1 MYWGNDGTVS
11 GLSSMTFG
19 VKGFESKGIVMPLR
33 GWRGWRWPVVMLL
46 TAFMTVQLSP
56 YLALAADRPAVAAPE
71 DDLGTASERPS
82 ASPDWLAQLEQLPD
96 GAVAL
101 PNFDP
106 AVNGFQFTNQELIQ
120 AIDRSRNA
128 QAWEEVLSE
137 QLQQLFG
144 TQVCVGESATC
155 VLTAAAQNWLTTQL
169 DRMDQGLSEGMAAA
183 VLDLWQPAQPRIPW
197 WQRLVNTL
205 LGRTVFGLART
216 LFDLQTFIANLFLMQ
231 GVSEVFR
238 PTQTVRETFTPTQIL
253 LQVARVFLTGS
264 GDPFTMGVYRLLDG
278 ALSEG
283 HALTPYRVENQGDG
297 KYWVYVYDSNYPAGR
312 PDSPTDLHVEFDT
325 QADTWTYQPTA
336 SAPAFAGDAQSHT
349 LDLTQR
355 SWRQPPAESQ
365 LATTGPFTCPFCG
378 TAEVE
383 ATAAPEPTVDIT
395 LAGEGVLTVAP
406 YKSPS
411 IAGEAKPEAFSS
423 LDTVALVPFKGG
435 LNREVPASY
444 RLPTEVLGQPLEV
457 SLTGAATATV
467 QRQPATLQL
476 TGPGYTATLED
487 LTLSPDQNLTL
498 FLVAN
503 PTGPEITFVAS
514 QATEIPR
521 LTISLTDQT
530 RAYQF
535 DSSTPETGFSLT
547 DRQVSKSSGFG
558 LSGVRLAA
566 GQRVALAANG
576 ELKRLYFADDS
587 LASSQYSLTVKNR
600 MVIKDRIQMGDRQPD
615 FVNYTLT
622 YDEDMRV
629 SGVQV
634 EGDRQAFFDYNPAFV
649 DPAERPRQDL
659 LDAFEQRD
667 FPIAIA
673 YEPLAASL
681 DQPSPNPLSPLRLS
695 PSGAEPVEERVFQGA
710 LRKIG

>member
-1 MYWGNDGTVS
+1 
-11 GLSSMTFG
+11 
-19 VKGFESKGIVMPLR
+19 
-33 GWRGWRWPVVMLL
+33 MLL

-56 YLALAADRPAVAAPE
+56 FMALAVANRPAVATPVAAPKV
-71 DDLGTASERPS
+71 TPVASS
-82 ASPDWLAQLEQLPD
+82 ASPNWLAQLEQLPD

-128 QAWEEVLSE
+128 QAWEEVLTE

-197 WQRLVNTL
+197 WQRLVNGL

-216 LFDLQTFIANLFLMQ
+216 LFDLQTFVANLFLMQ
-231 GVSEVFR
+231 GVNEVFQ

-264 GDPFTMGVYRLLDG
+264 GDPFTMGVYRLLNG

-283 HALTPYRVENQGDG
+283 HALTPYRVEDRGNGQ
-297 KYWVYVYDSNYPAGR
+297 YWVYVYDSNYPAGR
-312 PDSPTDLHVEFDT
+312 PNSPTDLHVEFDT
-325 QADTWTYQPTA
+325 QADTWTYQPTV
-336 SAPAFAGDAQSHT
+336 SGPSFGGDAQSKT

-365 LATTGPFTCPFCG
+365 LSTTGPFTCPFCG
-378 TAEVE
+378 SNVE
-383 ATAAPEPTVDIT
+383 AEGAPEPTVDIT
-395 LAGEGVLTVAP
+395 LVGEGMLTVAP
-406 YKSPS
+406 CVGPQV
-411 IAGEAKPEAFSS
+411 AGQAGPDAFSN

-444 RLPTEVLGQPLEV
+444 RLPTETLGQPLEV
-457 SLTGAATATV
+457 TLTGATARSP
-467 QRQPATLQL
+467 QHPPATLQL
-476 TGPGYTATLED
+476 AGPGYTATIED
-487 LTLSPDQNLTL
+487 LALSPDQSLTL

-503 PTGPEITFVAS
+503 PTGPELTFVAS
-514 QATEIPR
+514 RATEIPR
-521 LTISLTDQT
+521 LTINLTDET
-530 RAYQF
+530 RAYRF

-547 DRQVSKSSGFG
+547 DRQVSKSSGFE
-558 LSGVRLAA
+558 LSGLRLAA

-576 ELKRLYFADDS
+576 ELKRLYFADDN
-587 LASSQYSLTVKNR
+587 LAPSQYTLTVKNR
-600 MVIKDRIQMGDRQPD
+600 MAIEDRIQLGDRQPD

-622 YDEDMRV
+622 YDENMRA

-649 DPAERPRQDL
+649 DPAELPRQQL
-659 LDAFEQRD
+659 LEVFEQRD
-667 FPIAIA
+667 FPITIA
-673 YEPLAASL
+673 YEPLAAR
-681 DQPSPNPLSPLRLS
+681 PNRLSPLRLM
-695 PSGAEPVEERVFQGA
+695 PSETEPVEQRVFQGA
-710 LRKIG
+710 LRKSG

>member
-1 MYWGNDGTVS
+1 
-11 GLSSMTFG
+11 
-19 VKGFESKGIVMPLR
+19 
-33 GWRGWRWPVVMLL
+33 MLL
-46 TAFMTVQLSP
+46 TAFLSVQLSP
-56 YLALAADRPAVAAPE
+56 YLVMAAADRPVVVTPGAA
-71 DDLGTASERPS
+71 LGTAPE
-82 ASPDWLAQLEQLPD
+82 ASSVSPNWLAQLEQLPD

-106 AVNGFQFTNQELIQ
+106 AVNGFQFTNQELIE

-128 QAWEEVLSE
+128 QAWEEVLTE

-183 VLDLWQPAQPRIPW
+183 VLDLWQPTQPRLPW
-197 WQRLVNTL
+197 WQRLINGL

-231 GVSEVFR
+231 GVSEVFQ
-238 PTQTVRETFTPTQIL
+238 PTQAVRETFTPTQIL
-253 LQVARVFLTGS
+253 LAIARVFLTGS
-264 GDPFTMGVYRLLDG
+264 GDPFTMGVYRLLNG

-283 HALTPYRVENQGDG
+283 HALTPYRVENRGDS
-297 KYWVYVYDSNYPAGR
+297 KYWVYVYDSNYPVGR

-325 QADTWTYQPTA
+325 EADTWTYQPTA
-336 SAPAFAGDAQSHT
+336 SGPAFEGDAQSKT

-355 SWRQPPAESQ
+355 SWRQPPAETEA
-365 LATTGPFTCPFCG
+365 ATTGPFTCPFCSP
-378 TAEVE
+378 TAE
-383 ATAAPEPTVDIT
+383 AAPEPIVNIT
-395 LAGEGVLTVAP
+395 LVGEGVLAVAP
-406 YKSPS
+406 YVGPQV
-411 IAGEAKPEAFSS
+411 AGQAGPNSFAN

-444 RLPTEVLGQPLEV
+444 RLPTETLGQPLEV
-457 SLTGAATATV
+457 TLTGATSTA
-467 QRQPATLQL
+467 RPQPAALQL
-476 TGPGYTATLED
+476 TGPGYTATVED
-487 LTLSPDQNLTL
+487 LVLSPSQSLTL

-503 PTGPEITFVAS
+503 PTGPEITFVANR
-514 QATEIPR
+514 ATEIPR
-521 LTISLTDQT
+521 LTISLTDET

-547 DRQVSKSSGFG
+547 DRQVSKSSEFS

-587 LASSQYSLTVKNR
+587 LAPSQYSLTVKNR
-600 MVIKDRIQMGDRQPD
+600 IVIKDRIQLGDRQPD

-629 SGVQV
+629 NGVQV

-649 DPAERPRQDL
+649 DPAELPRQPL
-659 LDAFEQRD
+659 LDVFEQRD
-667 FPIAIA
+667 FPITIA
-673 YEPLAASL
+673 YEPLAVSSNQL
-681 DQPSPNPLSPLRLS
+681 SPNSRSPLRLV
-695 PSGAEPVEERVFQGA
+695 PSGAVPLEERVFQGA
-710 LRKIG
+710 LRKTG